1 MSKVQV
7 ILIMIISMVLV
18 LAVWNLILSI
28 QNMKLKK
35 YK

>member
-7 ILIMIISMVLV
+7 ILIIIISMVLV

-28 QNMKLKK
+28 QNIKLEK